1 MQQQGLGQL
10 CELNFRLEF
19 HRARRAGFNTG
30 ITAGASRNLE
40 IDRVMSAG
48 ISGSGDGFGRADVFA
63 DRTENAVIV
72 DGWDRPVLLRLIL
85 RAGFER

>member
-19 HRARRAGFNTG
+19 HRARWARFDAG
-30 ITAGASRNLE
+30 IAASAGGHLE
-40 IDRVMSAG
+40 LNRVMSG
-48 ISGSGDGFGRADVFA
+48 FVSGSGDGFGRADVFA